1 MKKIRC
7 FLVLATVLGM
17 SACGGGED
25 QQSTTATVKDV
36 QNEMPVAVIQSTQDS
51 AMVGGVAPC

>member
-1 MKKIRC
+1 
-7 FLVLATVLGM
+7 M

-25 QQSTTATVKDV
+25 QQSTTAMVKDV

-51 AMVGGVAPC
+51 AMVGDSIF